1 MTSLNFGRR
10 GLIVPVPAT
19 PAASGWHPLW
29 DASTL
34 EGSERVAD
42 NSDRGTR
49 AQSTRYPFRYLRYW
63 FVRHMLERRS
73 LELGRPL
80 RVLEVGVHRGQMM
93 TFATPQGASARPG
106 WIGSWDALD
115 CAIDA
120 PRLRALGYDRLIS
133 ADLDD
138 PREPEGLRAGGYDA
152 VIALHLLE
160 HLQSP
165 DSAVRRFVSW
175 LAPEGEVMGGS
186 PTMPGWL
193 AGLREW
199 RLRRTKRP
207 RQHQRVI
214 TPGRVKGWARELN
227 LRPTLLTGAFLTRNS
242 GRAIEN
248 SRAWLRLNLAW
259 GALAPALGSEIYF
272 ALRARAR

>member
-1 MTSLNFGRR
+1 MTSLNFGRT
-10 GLIVPVPAT
+10 GLDLDPAR
-19 PAASGWHPLW
+19 PLPSPGWHPLW
-29 DASTL
+29 DVSPL
-34 EGSERVAD
+34 EESARVAD
-42 NSDRGTR
+42 NSDRGAR
-49 AQSTRYPFRYLRYW
+49 AQRTRYPFRYLRYW
-63 FVRHMLERRS
+63 FMRHLLERRS

-93 TFATPQGASARPG
+93 TFARPTATG
-106 WIGSWDALD
+106 PRPSWVGSWDALD

-120 PRLRALGYDRLIS
+120 PRLRSLGYDRLIS

-138 PREPEGLRAGGYDA
+138 PREPEGLRTGGYDA
-152 VIALHLLE
+152 IIALHLLE

-165 DSAVRRFVSW
+165 DRAVRRFVSW

-207 RQHQRVI
+207 RQHQSVI
-214 TPGRVKGWARELN
+214 TPGRVKGWARDLG
-227 LRPTLLTGAFLTRNS
+227 LRPTLITGAFFTRNS

-248 SRAWLRLNLAW
+248 SLAWLRVNLAW
-259 GALAPALGSEIYF
+259 GALAPSLGSEIYF
-272 ALRARAR
+272 SLRKARP